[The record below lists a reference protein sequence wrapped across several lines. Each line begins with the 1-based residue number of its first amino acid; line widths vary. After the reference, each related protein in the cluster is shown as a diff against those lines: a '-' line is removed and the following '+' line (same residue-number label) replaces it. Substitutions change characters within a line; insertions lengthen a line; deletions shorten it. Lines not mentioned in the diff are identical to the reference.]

1 MSDPKVDPRARLR
14 HDLRTPLHQII
25 GYAELLEDEVR
36 DAGQEKFVA
45 DLAKIREAA
54 RKALEVVDE
63 AVPPTP
69 SSAGPAVFR
78 EPEPEPKAPAAE
90 PEPTVPLAP
99 VARPETAP
107 PDPGAVRLLVVDDN
121 ELNRDMLSRRL
132 GSRGFAVEVAE
143 DGERGLASIE
153 QHPFDLVLLDVM
165 MPGLSG
171 IDVLNRVRERWPAS
185 DLPVIMVTARDTT
198 EDVVEAL
205 GLGANDYV
213 TKPLDFPVVLAR
225 VETQLTLKRQ
235 KQEIRRLAENLELRN
250 RFIQSLFG
258 RYLSDEV
265 VAGLLASP
273 EGPRLGG
280 EQRKVTLL
288 MSDLRGFTPLTE
300 GLAPEQVLHLLNSY
314 LGAMADV
321 ILSYQGTIDEFVG
334 DAILAIFGAPL
345 ARPDDARRAVA
356 CAVQMQA
363 AIQELNRRNEKEG
376 LPRLEMGIAIH
387 TGEVIVGN
395 IGSERRTKYGVV
407 GSAVNHAGRIES
419 FTVGGQVLIS
429 DATLRESGDG
439 VRVGSRLAI
448 DAKGTRERIVV
459 YDLRGFGDAR
469 VPDAPEEAIPLP
481 DPLNVLCHVVV
492 GKRVEAEAFGG
503 RLVELAVHGG
513 TLITPRRL
521 RPLSN
526 LKLEMRPA
534 GRSPVE
540 LYAKVVHVSAD
551 GSVAVASRPCPPTS
565 RPGSGASSTRRAGS
579 SPALAGPAAR
589 RRRSMIAWPRPA
601 SSQGSARIR
610 SRPEASSLRRA
621 AKRLAAAVS
630 GDPSGASTSAA
641 A

>member
-1 MSDPKVDPRARLR
+1 MSEPKVDPRARLR

-54 RKALEVVDE
+54 RTALGVVDE

-69 SSAGPAVFR
+69 SPTPPAVFR
-78 EPEPEPKAPAAE
+78 EAAPGSPAE
-90 PEPTVPLAP
+90 QPTVPLAP
-99 VARPETAP
+99 VAPPPAAA

-132 GSRGFAVEVAE
+132 GSRGFAVEVAP
-143 DGERGLASIE
+143 DGEQGLAWIE
-153 QHPFDLVLLDVM
+153 RQLFDLVLLDVM

-171 IDVLNRVRERWPAS
+171 IDVLRRVRQRWPAS

-225 VETQLTLKRQ
+225 VETQLALKRQ
-235 KQEIRRLAENLELRN
+235 KEEIRRLAENLELRN

-300 GLAPEQVLHLLNSY
+300 GLAPERVLHLLNSY
-314 LGAMADV
+314 LAAMADV
-321 ILSYQGTIDEFVG
+321 ILAHQGTIDEFVG

-345 ARPDDARRAVA
+345 ARPDDARRAVG

-363 AIQELNRRNEKEG
+363 AIQDLNRRNEKEG
-376 LPRLEMGIAIH
+376 LPRLEMGVAVH

-395 IGSERRTKYGVV
+395 VGSERRTKYGVV

-429 DATLRESGDG
+429 DATLREAGEG

-448 DAKGTRERIVV
+448 DAKGTRDRIVV
-459 YDLRGFGDAR
+459 YDLRGVGEAR
-469 VPDAPEEAIPLP
+469 VPEAQEEAVPLP
-481 DPLNVLCHVVV
+481 GPLTVLCHVVV
-492 GKRVEAEAFGG
+492 GKRVEAEAFGA

-521 RPLSN
+521 RALSN

-540 LYAKVVHVSAD
+540 LYAKVVHLAAD
-551 GSVAVASRPCPPTS
+551 GSVAVRFTS
-565 RPGSGASSTRRAGS
+565 L
-579 SPALAGPAAR
+579 PADVEAWLRGTVDAAR
-589 RRRSMIAWPRPA
+589 GPRL
-601 SSQGSARIR
+601 
-610 SRPEASSLRRA
+610 RP
-621 AKRLAAAVS
+621 
-630 GDPSGASTSAA
+630 
-641 A
+641 

>member
-36 DAGQEKFVA
+36 DAGQEKYVA
-45 DLAKIREAA
+45 DLAKIRDAA
-54 RKALEVVDE
+54 RKALEFVDE
-63 AVPPTP
+63 AVPPTASP
-69 SSAGPAVFR
+69 AGPAVFR
-78 EPEPEPKAPAAE
+78 EPEPGPAASEPAPA
-90 PEPTVPLAP
+90 PETTVPLAP
-99 VARPETAP
+99 VPRPPAAP
-107 PDPGAVRLLVVDDN
+107 IDTGSTRLFVVDDN

-132 GSRGFAVEVAE
+132 GSRGYAVEVAE
-143 DGERGLASIE
+143 DGERALARLEE
-153 QHPFDLVLLDVM
+153 QTFDLVLLDVM

-171 IDVLNRVRERWPAS
+171 IDVLKRVRERWPES

-205 GLGANDYV
+205 QLGANDYV

-235 KQEIRRLAENLELRN
+235 KQEIRRLAEDLELHN

-300 GLAPEQVLHLLNSY
+300 GLAPERVLHLLNSY
-314 LGAMADV
+314 LAAMADV
-321 ILSYQGTIDEFVG
+321 ILAHQGTIDEFVG

-363 AIQELNRRNEKEG
+363 AIQELNRRNESEG

-459 YDLRGFGDAR
+459 YDLRGLGEAQ
-469 VPDAPEEAIPLP
+469 VPQAQEEATPLP

-503 RLVELAVHGG
+503 RVVELAVHGG

-521 RPLSN
+521 RALSN
-526 LKLEMRPA
+526 LKLEMRPL

-540 LYAKVVHVSAD
+540 IYAKVVHVSAD
-551 GSVAVASRPCPPTS
+551 GSVSVRFTS
-565 RPGSGASSTRRAGS
+565 L
-579 SPALAGPAAR
+579 PADVEAWLRGIIGAAR
-589 RRRSMIAWPRPA
+589 GERVRP
-601 SSQGSARIR
+601 
-610 SRPEASSLRRA
+610 
-621 AKRLAAAVS
+621 
-630 GDPSGASTSAA
+630 
-641 A
+641 

>member
-36 DAGQEKFVA
+36 DGGQGKYVA
-45 DLAKIREAA
+45 DLVKIRDAA
-54 RKALEVVDE
+54 RKALEFVDQ
-63 AVPPTP
+63 AVPPLP
-69 SSAGPAVFR
+69 SPGGPAVFR
-78 EPEPEPKAPAAE
+78 EPGAEPVGTPAGAPPAPAI
-90 PEPTVPLAP
+90 TVPLAP
-99 VARPETAP
+99 VARPPAAP
-107 PDPGAVRLLVVDDN
+107 VEPGSVRLFVVDDN

-132 GSRGFAVEVAE
+132 GSRGYAVELAG
-143 DGERGLASIE
+143 DGEHALARLEE
-153 QHPFDLVLLDVM
+153 QTFDLVLLDIM

-171 IDVLNRVRERWPAS
+171 IDVLRRVRQRWPES
-185 DLPVIMVTARDTT
+185 DLPVIMVTARDTA

-205 GLGANDYV
+205 QLGANDYV

-235 KQEIRRLAENLELRN
+235 KEEIRRLAQGLELHN

-300 GLAPEQVLHLLNSY
+300 GLAPERVLHLLNSY
-314 LGAMADV
+314 LAAMADV
-321 ILSYQGTIDEFVG
+321 ILAHQGTIDEFVG

-363 AIQELNRRNEKEG
+363 AIQELNRRNEKEV
-376 LPRLEMGIAIH
+376 LPQLEMGIAIH

-395 IGSERRTKYGVV
+395 VGSERRTKYGVV

-429 DATLRESGDG
+429 DATLREAGDG

-459 YDLRGFGDAR
+459 YDLRGLGDAH
-469 VPDAPEEAIPLP
+469 VPEAQEEATPLP
-481 DPLNVLCHVVV
+481 EPLNVLCHVVV

-521 RPLSN
+521 RALSN
-526 LKLEMRPA
+526 LKLEMRPS
-534 GRSPVE
+534 GRGPVE
-540 LYAKVVHVSAD
+540 IYAKVVHVSGD
-551 GSVAVASRPCPPTS
+551 GSVAVRFTS
-565 RPGSGASSTRRAGS
+565 L
-579 SPALAGPAAR
+579 PAEVEAWLRGVIDAAR
-589 RRRSMIAWPRPA
+589 
-601 SSQGSARIR
+601 G
-610 SRPEASSLRRA
+610 E
-621 AKRLAAAVS
+621 RLGHS
-630 GDPSGASTSAA
+630 
-641 A
+641 

>member
-36 DAGQEKFVA
+36 DAGQEKFLA
-45 DLAKIREAA
+45 DLGKIREAA
-54 RKALEVVDE
+54 RQALEAVDE
-63 AVPPTP
+63 AVPP
-69 SSAGPAVFR
+69 AAARGPTGGVPRPRPPARAARASRSRRFR
-78 EPEPEPKAPAAE
+78 SRPF
-90 PEPTVPLAP
+90 
-99 VARPETAP
+99 ARPKP
-107 PDPGAVRLLVVDDN
+107 GPIDPAGVRLLVVDDN

-132 GSRGFAVEVAE
+132 GGRGFAVEIAE
-143 DGERGLASIE
+143 DGERALARIE
-153 QHPFDLVLLDVM
+153 QQAFDLVLLDVM

-171 IDVLNRVRERWPAS
+171 IDVLRRLRERWPES
-185 DLPVIMVTARDTT
+185 DLPVIMATARDST

-205 GLGANDYV
+205 RLGANDYV

-225 VETQLTLKRQ
+225 IETQLTLKRQ
-235 KQEIRRLAENLELRN
+235 KQEIRRLADDLELRN
-250 RFIQSLFG
+250 RFIRSLFG

-265 VAGLLASP
+265 VTGLLASP

-280 EQRKVTLL
+280 ELRKVTLL

-300 GLAPEQVLHLLNSY
+300 GLAPDQVLRLLNSY

-321 ILSYQGTIDEFVG
+321 ILTHQGTIDEFVG

-345 ARPDDARRAVA
+345 GRPDDARRAVL
-356 CAVQMQA
+356 CAVEMQA
-363 AIQELNRRNEKEG
+363 ALQQLNRKNEAEG

-429 DATLRESGDG
+429 DATLREVGEG

-459 YDLRGFGDAR
+459 YDLRGFGEAR
-469 VPDAPEEAIPLP
+469 VPDAPEEAVALP

-513 TLITPRRL
+513 TLLTPRRL

-534 GRSPVE
+534 GRAPVE
-540 LYAKVVHVSAD
+540 LYAKVVHVAAES
-551 GSVAVASRPCPPTS
+551 SVTVRFTSLPTDVEAWL
-565 RPGSGASSTRRAGS
+565 RG
-579 SPALAGPAAR
+579 LIEAAR
-589 RRRSMIAWPRPA
+589 GRPLPR
-601 SSQGSARIR
+601 
-610 SRPEASSLRRA
+610 
-621 AKRLAAAVS
+621 
-630 GDPSGASTSAA
+630 
-641 A
+641 

>member
-36 DAGQEKFVA
+36 DADQQQYVA
-45 DLAKIREAA
+45 DLAKIRDAA
-54 RKALEVVDE
+54 RRALEFVDE
-63 AVPPTP
+63 AVPPSP
-69 SSAGPAVFR
+69 EPAGPRVFR
-78 EPEPEPKAPAAE
+78 EPPPRAVTPGAGPRPEA
-90 PEPTVPLAP
+90 TLSLAP
-99 VARPETAP
+99 VPRPPAP
-107 PDPGAVRLLVVDDN
+107 AIDPGGVRLFVVDDN

-132 GSRGFAVEVAE
+132 GSRGYVVELAE
-143 DGERGLASIE
+143 DGERALARLEE
-153 QHPFDLVLLDVM
+153 QTFDLVLLDVM

-171 IDVLNRVRERWPAS
+171 IDVLRRVRERWPES

-205 GLGANDYV
+205 QLGANDYV

-225 VETQLTLKRQ
+225 VETQLILKRQ
-235 KQEIRRLAENLELRN
+235 KEEIRRLAEDLELHN
-250 RFIQSLFG
+250 RFIQALFG

-273 EGPRLGG
+273 EGPKLGG

-300 GLAPEQVLHLLNSY
+300 GLAPERVLHLLNSY
-314 LGAMADV
+314 LAAMADV
-321 ILSYQGTIDEFVG
+321 ILAHQGTIDEFVG

-345 ARPDDARRAVA
+345 TRPDDARRAVA
-356 CAVQMQA
+356 CAVRMQA
-363 AIQELNRRNEKEG
+363 ALQELNRKNETEG

-429 DATLRESGDG
+429 DATLRECGDG

-459 YDLRGFGDAR
+459 YDLRGFGEAE
-469 VPDAPEEAIPLP
+469 VPEAPEEATLLP

-521 RPLSN
+521 RALSN
-526 LKLEMRPA
+526 LKLEMRPP
-534 GRSPVE
+534 GRSPIE

-551 GSVAVASRPCPPTS
+551 GSVSVRFTS
-565 RPGSGASSTRRAGS
+565 L
-579 SPALAGPAAR
+579 PAEVEAWLRGIIDAAR
-589 RRRSMIAWPRPA
+589 GERVRLERVPRR
-601 SSQGSARIR
+601 
-610 SRPEASSLRRA
+610 
-621 AKRLAAAVS
+621 
-630 GDPSGASTSAA
+630 GADGP
-641 A
+641 

>member
-1 MSDPKVDPRARLR
+1 
-14 HDLRTPLHQII
+14 
-25 GYAELLEDEVR
+25 
-36 DAGQEKFVA
+36 
-45 DLAKIREAA
+45 
-54 RKALEVVDE
+54 
-63 AVPPTP
+63 
-69 SSAGPAVFR
+69 
-78 EPEPEPKAPAAE
+78 
-90 PEPTVPLAP
+90 
-99 VARPETAP
+99 
-107 PDPGAVRLLVVDDN
+107 
-121 ELNRDMLSRRL
+121 MLSRRL

-143 DGERGLASIE
+143 DGERALALIE
-153 QHPFDLVLLDVM
+153 GQAFDLVLLDVM

-171 IDVLNRVRERWPAS
+171 IDVLRRVRERWPGS
-185 DLPVIMVTARDTT
+185 DLPVIMATARDNS

-225 VETQLTLKRQ
+225 VESQLTLKRQ
-235 KQEIRRLAENLELRN
+235 KQEIRRLAEDLELRN

-280 EQRKVTLL
+280 ELRKVTLL

-321 ILSYQGTIDEFVG
+321 ILSHQGTIDEFVG

-345 ARPDDARRAVA
+345 ARADDARRAVA
-356 CAVQMQA
+356 CGVEMQA
-363 AIQELNRRNEKEG
+363 TIQELNRRNETEG

-429 DATLRESGDG
+429 DATLREAGDD

-459 YDLRGFGDAR
+459 YDLRGFGEAR
-469 VPDAPEEAIPLP
+469 VPDAQEEAVPLP
-481 DPLNVLCHVVV
+481 DPLTVLCHVVV

-503 RLVELAVHGG
+503 RIVELAAHGG
-513 TLITPRRL
+513 ILLMPRRL

-534 GRSPVE
+534 DRSPVE
-540 LYAKVVHVSAD
+540 IYAKVVHVLAD
-551 GSVAVASRPCPPTS
+551 GTVAVRFTS
-565 RPGSGASSTRRAGS
+565 LPADVGAWVRGIID
-579 SPALAGPAAR
+579 AAR
-589 RRRSMIAWPRPA
+589 GQQARP
-601 SSQGSARIR
+601 
-610 SRPEASSLRRA
+610 
-621 AKRLAAAVS
+621 
-630 GDPSGASTSAA
+630 
-641 A
+641 

>member
-1 MSDPKVDPRARLR
+1 MSDPNVDPRARLR

-36 DAGQEKFVA
+36 DAGQEKYLA
-45 DLAKIREAA
+45 DLDKIRDAA
-54 RKALEVVDE
+54 RKALEFVDQ

-69 SSAGPAVFR
+69 SPAAPAVFR
-78 EPEPEPKAPAAE
+78 EPAAE
-90 PEPTVPLAP
+90 PSPATASPPGQVTTVPLPAVRRPPAAP
-99 VARPETAP
+99 LE
-107 PDPGAVRLLVVDDN
+107 PGAIRLFVVDDN

-132 GSRGFAVEVAE
+132 GSRGYAVELAE
-143 DGERGLASIE
+143 DGERALARLE
-153 QHPFDLVLLDVM
+153 QEAFDLVLLDVM

-171 IDVLNRVRERWPAS
+171 IDVLKQVRQRWPES
-185 DLPVIMVTARDTT
+185 DLPVIMVTARDTA

-205 GLGANDYV
+205 QLGANDYV

-235 KQEIRRLAENLELRN
+235 KGEIRRLADDLELHN

-273 EGPRLGG
+273 EGPKLGG

-300 GLAPEQVLHLLNSY
+300 GLGPERVLHLLNSY
-314 LGAMADV
+314 LAAMADV
-321 ILSYQGTIDEFVG
+321 ILAHQGTIDEFVG

-356 CAVQMQA
+356 CAVRMQA

-376 LPRLEMGIAIH
+376 LPQLEMGIAIH

-429 DATLRESGDG
+429 DATLREAGEG

-459 YDLRGFGDAR
+459 YDLRGLGDAL
-469 VPDAPEEAIPLP
+469 VPEAQEEATPLAE
-481 DPLNVLCHVVV
+481 PLNVLCHVVV

-503 RLVELAVHGG
+503 RIVELAVHGG

-521 RPLSN
+521 RALSN
-526 LKLEMRPA
+526 LKLEMRPS
-534 GRSPVE
+534 GRTPVE
-540 LYAKVVHVSAD
+540 IYAKVVHVSGD
-551 GSVAVASRPCPPTS
+551 GSVAVRFTS
-565 RPGSGASSTRRAGS
+565 L
-579 SPALAGPAAR
+579 PAEVEAWLRGIIEAAR
-589 RRRSMIAWPRPA
+589 GERVR
-601 SSQGSARIR
+601 
-610 SRPEASSLRRA
+610 
-621 AKRLAAAVS
+621 
-630 GDPSGASTSAA
+630 
-641 A
+641 

>member
-1 MSDPKVDPRARLR
+1 MSGPKVDPRARLR

-25 GYAELLEDEVR
+25 GYSELLEDEVR
-36 DAGQEKFVA
+36 DAGQDKFVT
-45 DLAKIREAA
+45 DLARIREAA
-54 RKALEVVDE
+54 RAALEVVDH
-63 AVPPTP
+63 AVPPSP
-69 SSAGPAVFR
+69 PPAAPAVFR
-78 EPEPEPKAPAAE
+78 EPERRPATATQE
-90 PEPTVPLAP
+90 LSVPLP
-99 VARPETAP
+99 SVARPEAMLP
-107 PDPGAVRLLVVDDN
+107 EPGAARLLVVDDN
-121 ELNRDMLSRRL
+121 KLNREMLSRRL
-132 GSRGFAVEVAE
+132 GNRGFAVDVAE
-143 DGERGLASIE
+143 DGERGLARIG
-153 QHPFDLVLLDVM
+153 QQVFDLVLLDVM

-171 IDVLNRVRERWPAS
+171 MEVLRRVRERWPAS

-225 VETQLTLKRQ
+225 VETQLALRQQ
-235 KQEIRRLAENLELRN
+235 KQEIRRLAEDLELRN

-265 VAGLLASP
+265 VADLLASP
-273 EGPRLGG
+273 EGPKLGG

-321 ILSYQGTIDEFVG
+321 ILAHQGTIDEFVG

-345 ARPDDARRAVA
+345 ARPDDTRRAVA
-356 CAVQMQA
+356 CAVEMQA
-363 AIQELNRRNEKEG
+363 AIQQLNRRNETEG

-387 TGEVIVGN
+387 TGEVIIGN

-419 FTVGGQVLIS
+419 FTVGGQILIS
-429 DATLRESGDG
+429 DAALRESGEG
-439 VRVGSRLAI
+439 VQVGSRLAI

-459 YDLRGFGDAR
+459 YDLRGIGESR
-469 VPDAPEEAIPLP
+469 VPEASDEPTPLP

-526 LKLEMRPA
+526 LKLEMRPVD
-534 GRSPVE
+534 RSPVE

-551 GSVAVASRPCPPTS
+551 GSVSVRFTS
-565 RPGSGASSTRRAGS
+565 L
-579 SPALAGPAAR
+579 PADVEAWLRGLIDAAR
-589 RRRSMIAWPRPA
+589 ARKPRP
-601 SSQGSARIR
+601 
-610 SRPEASSLRRA
+610 
-621 AKRLAAAVS
+621 
-630 GDPSGASTSAA
+630 
-641 A
+641 

>member
-36 DAGQEKFVA
+36 DAGQEKYVA
-45 DLAKIREAA
+45 DLAKIRDAA
-54 RKALEVVDE
+54 RKALEFVDE
-63 AVPPTP
+63 AVPPT
-69 SSAGPAVFR
+69 SSPAGPAVFR
-78 EPEPEPKAPAAE
+78 EPEPGAAAREAAPP
-90 PEPTVPLAP
+90 PETTVPLAP
-99 VARPETAP
+99 VPRPP
-107 PDPGAVRLLVVDDN
+107 AVPIDTGSTRLFVVDDN

-132 GSRGFAVEVAE
+132 GSRGYAVEVAE
-143 DGERGLASIE
+143 DGERALARLEE
-153 QHPFDLVLLDVM
+153 QTFDLVLLDVM

-171 IDVLNRVRERWPAS
+171 IDVLKRVRERWPES

-205 GLGANDYV
+205 QLGANDYV

-235 KQEIRRLAENLELRN
+235 KQEIRRLAEDLELHN

-300 GLAPEQVLHLLNSY
+300 GLAPERVLHLLNSY
-314 LGAMADV
+314 LAAMADV
-321 ILSYQGTIDEFVG
+321 ILAHQGTIDEFVG

-363 AIQELNRRNEKEG
+363 AIQELNRRNESEG

-459 YDLRGFGDAR
+459 YDLRGLGEAQ
-469 VPDAPEEAIPLP
+469 VPQAQEEATPLP

-503 RLVELAVHGG
+503 RVVELAVHGG

-521 RPLSN
+521 RALSN
-526 LKLEMRPA
+526 LKLEMRPL

-540 LYAKVVHVSAD
+540 IYAKVVHVSAD
-551 GSVAVASRPCPPTS
+551 GSVSVRFTS
-565 RPGSGASSTRRAGS
+565 L
-579 SPALAGPAAR
+579 PADVEAWLRGIIGAAR
-589 RRRSMIAWPRPA
+589 GERVRP
-601 SSQGSARIR
+601 
-610 SRPEASSLRRA
+610 
-621 AKRLAAAVS
+621 
-630 GDPSGASTSAA
+630 
-641 A
+641 